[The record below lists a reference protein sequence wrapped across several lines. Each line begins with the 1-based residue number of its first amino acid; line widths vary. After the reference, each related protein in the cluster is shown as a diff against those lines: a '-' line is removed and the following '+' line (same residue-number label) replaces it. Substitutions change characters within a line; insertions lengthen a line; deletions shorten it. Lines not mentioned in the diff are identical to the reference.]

1 MRILILLMSLL
12 PGAAL
17 AEAAASTASQA
28 MTAEAEIWYAVA
40 CLGLVL
46 SLITAQWLVSRR

>member
-12 PGAAL
+12 PSAVL
-17 AEAAASTASQA
+17 AESAVTAGPQA

-40 CLGLVL
+40 CAWLVL
-46 SLITAQWLVSRR
+46 SLIAGQWLVSRR

>member
-17 AEAAASTASQA
+17 AEAAASAAPQA
-28 MTAEAEIWYAVA
+28 MTAEAEIWYAAA

-46 SLITAQWLVSRR
+46 SLIAAQWLVSRR

>member
-1 MRILILLMSLL
+1 MRFLLACLALL

-17 AEAAASTASQA
+17 AETAASTAPQA
-28 MTAEAEIWYAVA
+28 MTAEAEIWYAAA

-46 SLITAQWLVSRR
+46 SLIAAHWLVSRR